1 MQDGYELERLRE
13 ALHRSS
19 RHAVRAR
26 WEITRWAVTRF
37 RRVLDFFGK
46 RLSGG
51 LRSLGV
57 AKIQSGGQRG
67 TNTVV
72 YGGLVAGS
80 RRRCGSFGA
89 APRTR
94 PAGARNAQGSGL
106 DGWRRSSAWGT

>member
-13 ALHRSS
+13 ALHGSS

-37 RRVLDFFGK
+37 RQVLNF
-46 RLSGG
+46 
-51 LRSLGV
+51 
-57 AKIQSGGQRG
+57 
-67 TNTVV
+67 
-72 YGGLVAGS
+72 
-80 RRRCGSFGA
+80 
-89 APRTR
+89 PRTR